1 MIDLSLF
8 VVHGN
13 TWTRA
18 EVPQGIKT
26 ARDLVSYIQRGGR
39 ISARWMLLPD
49 RRRVSGCG
57 VLGSDHPPFG
67 EIPGF
72 TVLARLEN

>member
-1 MIDLSLF
+1 MTDLWLF
-8 VVHGN
+8 VEHGN

-26 ARDLVSYIQRGGR
+26 ARDLVNYIQRGGR
-39 ISARWMLLPD
+39 IVSPWMQLPD
-49 RRRVSGCG
+49 RPRFSGCR
-57 VLGSDHPPFG
+57 VLGSDNPHFG
-67 EIPGF
+67 VIPGM

>member
-1 MIDLSLF
+1 MTDLWLF
-8 VVHGN
+8 VEHGN

-26 ARDLVSYIQRGGR
+26 ARDLVNYIQRGGR
-39 ISARWMLLPD
+39 IVSPWMQLPD
-49 RRRVSGCG
+49 RVRFAGCRI
-57 VLGSDHPPFG
+57 LGL
-67 EIPGF
+67 